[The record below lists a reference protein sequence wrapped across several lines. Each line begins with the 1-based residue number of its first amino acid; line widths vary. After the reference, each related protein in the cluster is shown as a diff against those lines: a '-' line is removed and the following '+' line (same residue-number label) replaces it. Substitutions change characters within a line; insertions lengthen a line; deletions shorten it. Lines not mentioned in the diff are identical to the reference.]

1 MLTMFTGTIKTLG
14 MIVDV
19 RPLSGG
25 LKFCIISSLKLE
37 VGSSISCS
45 GVCMTVVAVNVFYF
59 EVEA

>member
-1 MLTMFTGTIKTLG
+1 MFTGTIKNLG

-19 RPLSGG
+19 RPLSRG

-37 VGSSISCS
+37 VGTSISCS

-59 EVEA
+59 KVEA